1 MRDEQEAADADVPE
15 QDEEELLHSV
25 VRRVQLVRKHL
36 EERDVEEGPAGD
48 PLKWDKRPGL

>member
-1 MRDEQEAADADVPE
+1 MSDEQEAADADVPE